1 MVVALVFQSFYFDYP
16 PISYLVSFSFALVL
30 SCSTLPC
37 IVEDC
42 HLTAFGFS
50 IFSFRGFIGFTDDSN
65 LKYVVH
71 VANKQATQSQARLN
85 NEKLMEEEEH
95 Y

>member
-1 MVVALVFQSFYFDYP
+1 MVVALVFWSFYFDYP
-16 PISYLVSFSFALVL
+16 LISFLVSFS
-30 SCSTLPC
+30 TLPC
-37 IVEDC
+37 SVEDC

-71 VANKQATQSQARLN
+71 VANKQTTQSQAHLN
-85 NEKLMEEEEH
+85 N
-95 Y
+95 